1 MSKPRKQHPWYNYD
15 KVLSYNAVI
24 NFIVGVRGNGK
35 TYGAKKYALRR
46 WVKHREQFVLLR
58 RFGTELDT
66 RHTFFADIA
75 HEFPD
80 YDFRVYGK
88 EAQAAHVETRDDKKR
103 RWETIG
109 FFVALSAQQKLKGTS
124 YHRVTTII
132 FDEFILEKGFLR
144 ELPNEV
150 QAFLN
155 FYSTV
160 DRNQDKTRAFLLANA
175 ISIESKYF
183 RHWKI
188 VPDELPE
195 ISLHA
200 DGLVLAHFIDSGEFS
215 ESVGQTRFGKLVE
228 GTEFAQMAMHNK
240 FKDAHKELVEQ
251 KPATAK
257 YFYTL
262 ETKEGTFS
270 VWVDNP
276 SGMMF
281 AQQKRPGNEKLLTLV
296 AENMAPNKKLMTHTS
311 NTISALRTAFR
322 QGRLMFDSASTRNA
336 YLEVFPK

>member
-1 MSKPRKQHPWYNYD
+1 MTRQQKEHPWYKYD
-15 KVLSYNAVI
+15 KVLSYNAII
-24 NFIVGVRGNGK
+24 NFIVGIRGNGK
-35 TYGAKKYALRR
+35 TYGAKKIVIRNYLRR
-46 WVKHREQFVLLR
+46 KEQFILLR
-58 RFGTELDT
+58 RYGTELDT

-80 YDFRVYGK
+80 YDFRVFGR
-88 EAQAAHVETRDDKKR
+88 EAQCSPVKNREDKKR
-103 RWETIG
+103 RWETMG
-109 FFVALSAQQKLKGTS
+109 YFVALSSQQKLKGTS
-124 YHRVTTII
+124 FHRVTTIVY
-132 FDEFILEKGFLR
+132 DEFILEKGLLR

-160 DRNQDKTRAFLLANA
+160 DRNQDKTRVFLLANS

-200 DGLVLAHFIDSGEFS
+200 DGLVLAHFINPDEFGA
-215 ESVGQTRFGKLVE
+215 SVLQTKFGKLIA
-228 GTEFAQMAMHNK
+228 GTEFAEMAVHNK
-240 FKDAHKELVEQ
+240 FKDAHKQLVEE
-251 KPATAK
+251 KPGTAK
-257 YFYTL
+257 YVYTL
-262 ETKEGTFS
+262 ETREGTFS
-270 VWVDNP
+270 VWFDNP
-276 SGMMF
+276 SGNVY

-296 AENMAPNKKLMTHTS
+296 SENMNTNKKLMPLTS
-311 NTISALRTAFR
+311 TTISSLRTAFR
-322 QGRLMFDSASTRNA
+322 QGRLLFDSAHTRNA